1 MELEESVFLTS
12 DYTTKLVIKTVR
24 YWHKNRNMDQWNRIE
39 SSEKK
44 KKFTH
49 LWSTDLGKR
58 SQVCTMEKDI
68 LFNNRYWENRTAAYK
83 GVKSEHS
90 LMYIEINS
98 KWDKDLNARP
108 ATIKLL
114 EENISRT
121 LFNLNQ
127 SNLFQNSSPGIMK
140 MKAEV
145 NKWELKSFA
154 QQRKA

>member
-1 MELEESVFLTS
+1 
-12 DYTTKLVIKTVR
+12 
-24 YWHKNRNMDQWNRIE
+24 
-39 SSEKK
+39 
-44 KKFTH
+44 
-49 LWSTDLGKR
+49 
-58 SQVCTMEKDI
+58 
-68 LFNNRYWENRTAAYK
+68 
-83 GVKSEHS
+83 
-90 LMYIEINS
+90 MYIEINS

>member
-1 MELEESVFLTS
+1 
-12 DYTTKLVIKTVR
+12 
-24 YWHKNRNMDQWNRIE
+24 
-39 SSEKK
+39 
-44 KKFTH
+44 
-49 LWSTDLGKR
+49 
-58 SQVCTMEKDI
+58 
-68 LFNNRYWENRTAAYK
+68 
-83 GVKSEHS
+83 
-90 LMYIEINS
+90 MYIEINS

-140 MKAEV
+140 MKAKV
-145 NKWELKSFA
+145 NKWELNSKSFA

>member
-1 MELEESVFLTS
+1 
-12 DYTTKLVIKTVR
+12 
-24 YWHKNRNMDQWNRIE
+24 
-39 SSEKK
+39 
-44 KKFTH
+44 
-49 LWSTDLGKR
+49 
-58 SQVCTMEKDI
+58 
-68 LFNNRYWENRTAAYK
+68 
-83 GVKSEHS
+83 
-90 LMYIEINS
+90 MYIEKNS